1 LKEKPMLSRYKR
13 LLAVPVFAALYF
25 MHPVLG
31 WSAVGAG
38 FVAVFFVRRAREGMT
53 PTMS

>member
-1 LKEKPMLSRYKR
+1 MFSRYKR
-13 LLAVPVFAALYF
+13 LLAVPVFAALYV

-31 WSAVGAG
+31 WSAVAAG